1 MSETELQCA
10 IELQSTFEVLNF
22 LMKSVFD
29 QMIDLMRLFIIY
41 MILIL
46 FNTVK

>member
-10 IELQSTFEVLNF
+10 IELQALEVLNF